1 MSSDDILICSRCTAP
16 QTDTCCAE
24 CGGIEFEPAAYRSSM
39 TPYTIQTFT
48 GRLID
53 LRHVCPD
60 DISIRD
66 IAHSLGCINRFN
78 GHTLVPLS
86 VAQHSVRVS
95 QIVSKEHSLWGLLHD
110 ASEAYLGDV
119 SRPLKHLL
127 PEYRKM
133 ETLVQFAIARHFG
146 LTVPMPHDVKLADQS
161 VLMAEK
167 RDLMMIDRDW
177 GFRVPVD
184 QQLVEPVIPSQ
195 ATIMFMDRFKELT
208 GRGDA
213 E

>member
-1 MSSDDILICSRCTAP
+1 MNDDVMVCSRCTAP
-16 QTDTCCAE
+16 QTDTVCNE
-24 CGGIEFEPAAYRSSM
+24 CGGIEFEPDVYRQGMS
-39 TPYTIQTFT
+39 PYHIQTFT

-53 LRHVCPD
+53 LRHVTPD
-60 DISIRD
+60 DISIKD

-78 GHTLVPLS
+78 GHTLVPIS

-95 QIVSKEHSLWGLLHD
+95 EIVSPQHALWGLLHD

-127 PEYRKM
+127 PKYQQM
-133 ETLVQFAIARHFG
+133 ETLVTFAIARHFG
-146 LTVPMPHDVKLADQS
+146 LTVPIPHDVKLADQS

-167 RDLMMIDRDW
+167 RDLMVVDRDW

-184 QQLVEPVIPSQ
+184 QQLVEPLLPAQS
-195 ATIMFMDRFKELT
+195 TELFMRRFDELT
-208 GRGDA
+208 EEGDG